1 MLKNYRVLLVD
12 EATAALDAETAFQI
26 SSAILDLK
34 EQTAIVVTHALEES
48 LLKRYD
54 QIICMKN
61 GEIAESG
68 SFEELIDKKGYFYSL
83 YTISQ

>member
-1 MLKNYRVLLVD
+1 MLKNYKILLVD

-61 GEIAESG
+61 GEITESG